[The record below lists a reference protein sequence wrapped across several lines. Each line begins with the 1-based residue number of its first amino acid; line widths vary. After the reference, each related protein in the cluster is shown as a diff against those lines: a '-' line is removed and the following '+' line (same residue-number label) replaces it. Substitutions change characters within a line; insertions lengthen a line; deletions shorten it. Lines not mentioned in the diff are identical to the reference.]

1 MDLVV
6 KNLQIFFSLLN
17 KKKSEHV
24 SDNKTSLYR
33 QKKNCVL
40 QNVVNV
46 ENIKKKLGRVKKK
59 LYTELKIKDE
69 KKHWKTKRLWLFVYT
84 CNVSL
89 FSFGFYQA

>member
-6 KNLQIFFSLLN
+6 KNLQIFFFIKQ
-17 KKKSEHV
+17 KKKNEHV

-46 ENIKKKLGRVKKK
+46 ENIKNKVGDEGKKSSIRNSK
-59 LYTELKIKDE
+59 
-69 KKHWKTKRLWLFVYT
+69 
-84 CNVSL
+84 
-89 FSFGFYQA
+89 